1 MFAFLKPKGIM
12 EKRALAPKKSINLMN
27 INVKTMYHDKT
38 LIILIILSI
47 CKIFNWN
54 ILIKP

>member
-12 EKRALAPKKSINLMN
+12 EKRALAPKESINLMN
-27 INVKTMYHDKT
+27 IDVKTMYHDKT

-47 CKIFNWN
+47 CKIFD
-54 ILIKP
+54 